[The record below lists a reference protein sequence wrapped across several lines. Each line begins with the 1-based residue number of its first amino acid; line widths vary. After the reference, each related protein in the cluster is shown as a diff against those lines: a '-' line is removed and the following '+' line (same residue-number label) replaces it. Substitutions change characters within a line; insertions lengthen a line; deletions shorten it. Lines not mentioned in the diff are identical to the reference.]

1 MSEKFDVV
9 VIGAGAAGIVA
20 AGRASQLGARVLLL
34 EKMAQEGR
42 KMRISGK
49 GRCNITND
57 ASISEFVKHVH
68 PSGNFLKPAL
78 SCFYNKAIIELLN
91 LQQVETVLERG
102 GRYFPKSNKAVDV
115 VQALVNW
122 AKQQGVSIWLNSK
135 LEAIQIHEKQ
145 VQGLTFS
152 ENNHKKQVSCR
163 SLILCTGGYSYPAT
177 GSNGEGHVA
186 AKQLGHTIEA
196 VRPALVPIK
205 VDEALVKNLA
215 GLNLRNVK
223 ASVWSNNKKLADDFG
238 EVTFAE
244 WGLTGP
250 IILTLSRIM
259 VDELRAGSEVVLSL
273 DLKPALTEQ
282 TLDARLLRDIDAN
295 GKMSL
300 KKLFKLWLPMQLI
313 EPFQNLLS
321 LDENKLANQLSSAD
335 RRRIRILMKDW
346 RFQVSGYRPF
356 KEAIITA
363 GGIRTSEIN
372 AKTMESKLI
381 KDLFF
386 AGEIIDVDADT
397 GGYNLQIAFSTG
409 WLAGSSCV
417 KR

>member
-1 MSEKFDVV
+1 METYDVV
-9 VIGAGAAGIVA
+9 VIGAGAAGLLA

-34 EKMAQEGR
+34 EKMQQEGR

-57 ASISEFVKHVH
+57 APVSEFVKHVH

-78 SCFYNKAIIELLN
+78 SAFYNKAIIELLN
-91 LQQVETVLERG
+91 QQQVETVLERG
-102 GRYFPKSNKAVDV
+102 GRYFPKSNKAADV
-115 VQALVNW
+115 VHSLVNW
-122 AKQQGVSIWLNSK
+122 AKQQGVSIRLNSK
-135 LEAIQIHEKQ
+135 LEAVQTHEQQ
-145 VQGLTFS
+145 VQGITFS
-152 ENNHKKQVSCR
+152 ENNQKKQVSCD
-163 SLILCTGGYSYPAT
+163 SVIICTGGYSYPAT
-177 GSNGEGHVA
+177 GSNGEGHFV
-186 AKQLGHTIEA
+186 AKQLGHAIEA
-196 VRPALVPIK
+196 VRPALVP
-205 VDEALVKNLA
+205 VEVSEPRVSELS

-223 ASVWSNNKKLADDFG
+223 ASVWANQKKLADDFG

-250 IILTLSRIM
+250 IILTLSRLM
-259 VDELRAGSEVVLSL
+259 VDELRAGSEVILSI

-282 TLDARLLRDIDAN
+282 TLDTRLLRDIDAN
-295 GKMSL
+295 GKMPL
-300 KKLFKLWLPMQLI
+300 NKLFKLWLPMQLI
-313 EPFQNLLS
+313 EPFLS
-321 LDENKLANQLSSAD
+321 LLALDATKPANQLSSAD

-372 AKTMESKLI
+372 AKTMESKRI
-381 KDLFF
+381 KNLYF